1 MNEYQEFL
9 AGKRVNVEATGFDV
23 PVESISPKAF
33 LFQRDV
39 MLWALQLGRAALF
52 EECGLGKTFQYLEWA
67 KHVTARTNAP
77 VLILAPLA
85 VAYQVVGEG
94 EKFGVS
100 VKYCHEQSEVG
111 DARIVVTNYERLAKF
126 DASHFKGVVL
136 DESSV
141 LKNFTGKTKQLLV
154 ETFKGT
160 PYKLA
165 CTATPA
171 PNDHLEFG
179 NHAEF
184 LDVMPS
190 HEMLARWFINDTMQ
204 AGNYRLKKHAAK
216 DFWRWLTSWAVCLS
230 RPGDLG
236 EAYELANFDL
246 PPLHIHEHLVKLSE
260 ATIARTFEEGRLIPD
275 DKPSSTAL
283 HKVKR
288 ESLTDRVD
296 EARKIASAIDT
307 DRPIVFWCDTNDEA
321 DALKAAF
328 PEAVE
333 VRGSDSAERKESK
346 LRSFSEGKARM
357 IITKPDI
364 AGFGLNWQHCADQ
377 IFIGVSYSFERTY
390 QALRRSYR
398 FGQTKPVNA
407 HLIYGLAEGNVL
419 TTLREKQA
427 AFAEMQAEM
436 NAAMREH
443 GLFRGNVRRELASAE
458 GDTPMSL
465 PFGLTATAESKVFDQ
480 SITSD
485 YALYLGDCVRV
496 MSGLPDAS
504 VDFSVYSPPFAS
516 LYTYSDSDA
525 DMGNSGSMEEFL
537 KHYEYAV
544 KDLYRMTKPGRL
556 TAVHVKD
563 LPLYKSSSEWFGV
576 EDFSGLVTYLHRRNG
591 WVFHSRIT
599 IWKDPVIEMERTNSH
614 GLLHK
619 NFVQRAQVCRVG
631 LPDYLMV
638 FVKPD
643 PDGMGEGVKQLRKV
657 GDYIGD
663 EPPAPHEYLHSLRQR
678 KPEWYEGALEDY
690 NYSIAVWQRYAS
702 PVWFDINQTRVLNAK
717 IARADKDEKHLA
729 PLQLDVAER
738 AIDIWTNKGEVV
750 FTPFAGIGTEI
761 VSAINLGRRG
771 IGAEL
776 KPEYFEIAR
785 DNCDEAERKSK
796 QVDLFTWAE
805 RQVNPIGLDMPEA
818 RHESIVEVQE
828 A

>member
-1 MNEYQEFL
+1 MDEYHEFL
-9 AGKRVNVEATGFDV
+9 AAKRVMVAPSGFDV
-23 PVESISPKAF
+23 PESAINPKGF
-33 LFQRDV
+33 LFQRDIIR
-39 MLWALQLGRAALF
+39 WALKLGRAALF

-67 KHVTARTNAP
+67 KHVSAHTGGA

-94 EKFGVS
+94 EKFGVA

-126 DASHFKGVVL
+126 DAAHFKGVVL

-141 LKNFTGKTKQLLV
+141 LKNFTGKTKRLLV

-236 EAYELANFDL
+236 KAYDLPDFDL
-246 PPLHIHEHLVKLSE
+246 PPLNVHEHLVKLSE
-260 ATIARTFEEGRLIPD
+260 ATIARTFAEGRLVPD

-288 ESLTDRVD
+288 ESLDDRIE
-296 EARKIASAIDT
+296 EARQIVADIAP
-307 DRPIVFWCDTNDEA
+307 DRPIAFWCDTNDEA

-333 VRGSDSAERKESK
+333 VRGSDNADRKEAK

-377 IFIGVSYSFERTY
+377 VFIGVSYSFERTY

-419 TTLREKQA
+419 ATLREKQA

-436 NAAMREH
+436 NAAMHEH
-443 GLFRGNVRRELASAE
+443 GLFRDDARRELVTAE
-458 GDTPMSL
+458 GDTPMQL
-465 PFGLTATAESKVFDQ
+465 PFGLTTDARAKVFAQTITDQ
-480 SITSD
+480 
-485 YALYLGDCVRV
+485 YALYNGDCVKV
-496 MSGLPDAS
+496 MRGLPDAS
-504 VDFSVYSPPFAS
+504 IDFSVYSPPFAS
-516 LYTYSDSDA
+516 LYTYSDSEA

-537 KHYEYAV
+537 QHYEYAV

-591 WVFHSRIT
+591 WIFHSRIT

-643 PDGMGEGVKQLRKV
+643 PEGMGASVTQFRQV
-657 GDYIGD
+657 GDYIGT

-678 KPEWYEGALEDY
+678 TPDWYAGTVEQY
-690 NYSIAVWQRYAS
+690 NYSIALWQRYAS
-702 PVWFDINQTRVLNAK
+702 PVWFDINQTRVLNTK
-717 IARADKDEKHLA
+717 IARSDKDEKHLA

-738 AIDIWTNKGEVV
+738 AIDLWTNKGEIV
-750 FTPFAGIGTEI
+750 FTPFAGVGTEV
-761 VSAINLGRRG
+761 VSALALGRKG

-776 KPEYFEIAR
+776 KPEYYDIAVG
-785 DNCDEAERKSK
+785 NCDEAEEKS
-796 QVDLFTWAE
+796 QRIDLFQWAE
-805 RQVNPIGLDMPEA
+805 MQGTAAGVAEA
-818 RHESIVEVQE
+818 
-828 A
+828 